1 LKVLLTSLL
10 FTCTAAFSQKVR
22 EEIVLLD
29 SLFIKHTTENTRN
42 VIANSDVYSLF
53 QPDLRIAN
61 SSLSDSIYSLK
72 SSIYKRDIGL
82 DFNSSLVNNQQ
93 IDIVNLDDNLPFKSR
108 IQSGIEWNL
117 LKNGLL
123 QNRKEAK
130 KILIEQKINHQ
141 LNNNYSD
148 KNSFLESYNKI
159 IQLFNEEKILL
170 LNNRLKMLSTLNGS
184 LSRLYLSNTIKQD
197 EWLEIQQRLAEN
209 KSLIQIYQPYNSLHK
224 TSNTKS
230 NINFPI
236 FDINEQELM
245 KYQNSLQKDSL
256 EFYFKQINKLSDN
269 WLNTVNLSPYTRY
282 NYYNLM
288 NGSSS
293 SYRAFFSVGANL
305 SIPLDFNRSKL
316 KTLHEL
322 EAKQKIQSIEN
333 QHQFYYEELAND
345 LYEYRYNLYQ
355 LTSIYYKRKIIE
367 DAISIETIKRE
378 LNPANYSP
386 IKACKL
392 IDDLY
397 RIDLELIELNQNLY
411 LKLLK
416 IHKKNDII
424 PMDKLIKPFNFS
436 SLNPIDS
443 LNKKSIY
450 IWSKT
455 FKAYSSDIL
464 IQYIK
469 TNQLNNV
476 VLSIQEDSIDNQ
488 NQFCR
493 ILSENNIGVEIM
505 IGNNKAFSEK
515 DFKQFLNTKLSKVE
529 FKNIN
534 GIHLDIEPHT
544 FPDWK
549 DKKTEYLAK
558 YSELVKQASLFAK
571 EKNIKLA
578 ISIPLTYP
586 EEVVNELFKSVDLI
600 YFMAYEN
607 VKEDYISRKLLS
619 FEKDKEKI
627 VVAFRTEDFENR
639 EAMNQFIST
648 FQNKYDYKKIAIHD
662 LGRLILLDSK

>member
-1 LKVLLTSLL
+1 M
-10 FTCTAAFSQKVR
+10 
-22 EEIVLLD
+22 LD
-29 SLFIKHTTENTRN
+29 SLFLKHTTEKKIN
-42 VIANSDVYSLF
+42 ILSNSDVYLLF
-53 QPDLRIAN
+53 QPDLGITN
-61 SSLSDSIYSLK
+61 SSLNDSIYNLK

-82 DFNSSLVNNQQ
+82 DFNSSIVNNQQ

-117 LKNGLL
+117 LKNGLF
-123 QNRKEAK
+123 QNKREAK
-130 KILIEQKINHQ
+130 KILIEQKINNQ
-141 LNNNYSD
+141 LSNNFLD
-148 KNSFLESYNKI
+148 KNTYLESYNNI
-159 IQLFNEEKILL
+159 IKLFNEKKILL
-170 LNNRLKMLSTLNGS
+170 LNSRQKMLSTFNGS
-184 LSRLYLSNTIKQD
+184 LSRLYISNTIKQD
-197 EWLEIQQRLAEN
+197 EWLEVQQRLAEN
-209 KSLIQIYQPYNSLHK
+209 KSLLQIYQPYNAIQNTNSSK
-224 TSNTKS
+224 TNL
-230 NINFPI
+230 NFPI

-256 EFYFKQINKLSDN
+256 EYYFNQINKLSDN
-269 WLNTVNLSPYTRY
+269 WLSTVNFSPFTRY
-282 NYYNLM
+282 NYYNLI
-288 NGSSS
+288 NGSSA
-293 SYRAFFSVGANL
+293 SYRAFFSIGANL
-305 SIPLDFNRSKL
+305 SIPLDFNRSKI

-322 EAKQKIQSIEN
+322 ESKQKIQSIEN
-333 QHQFYYEELAND
+333 QHQFYFEELAND

-367 DAISIETIKRE
+367 DAISIENIKRE
-378 LNPANYSP
+378 LNRANFSP

-416 IHKKNDII
+416 IHKKNDLI
-424 PMDKLIKPFNFS
+424 PMEKLLKPFDFS
-436 SLNPIDS
+436 SLNPKDS

-464 IQYIK
+464 FQYIK

-515 DFKQFLNTKLSKVE
+515 DFQQFLNTKLRKVDI
-529 FKNIN
+529 KSIN

-549 DKKTEYLAK
+549 DKKSEYLAK
-558 YSELVKQASLFAK
+558 FKQLVEQASLFAK

-607 VKEDYISRKLLS
+607 VKEDYISKKLLN

-627 VVAFRTEDFENR
+627 VIAFRTEDFENR
-639 EAMNQFIST
+639 DQMDLFISS

>member
-1 LKVLLTSLL
+1 M
-10 FTCTAAFSQKVR
+10 
-22 EEIVLLD
+22 LD
-29 SLFIKHTTENTRN
+29 SLFLKHTTEKKIN
-42 VIANSDVYSLF
+42 ILSNSDVYLLF
-53 QPDLRIAN
+53 QPDLGITN
-61 SSLSDSIYSLK
+61 SSLNDSIYNLK

-82 DFNSSLVNNQQ
+82 DFNSSIVNNQQ

-117 LKNGLL
+117 LKNGLF
-123 QNRKEAK
+123 QNKREAK
-130 KILIEQKINHQ
+130 KILIEQKINNQ
-141 LNNNYSD
+141 LSNNFLD
-148 KNSFLESYNKI
+148 KNTYLESYNNI
-159 IQLFNEEKILL
+159 IKLFNEKKILL
-170 LNNRLKMLSTLNGS
+170 LNSRQKMLSTFNGS
-184 LSRLYLSNTIKQD
+184 LSRLYISNTIKQD
-197 EWLEIQQRLAEN
+197 EWLEVQQRLAEN
-209 KSLIQIYQPYNSLHK
+209 KSLLQIYQPYNAIQNTNSSK
-224 TSNTKS
+224 TNL
-230 NINFPI
+230 NFPI

-256 EFYFKQINKLSDN
+256 EYYFNQINKLSDN
-269 WLNTVNLSPYTRY
+269 WLSTVNFSPFTRY
-282 NYYNLM
+282 NYYNLI
-288 NGSSS
+288 NGSSA
-293 SYRAFFSVGANL
+293 SYRAFFSIGANL
-305 SIPLDFNRSKL
+305 SIPLDFNRSKI

-322 EAKQKIQSIEN
+322 ESKQKIQSIEN
-333 QHQFYYEELAND
+333 QHQFYFEELAND

-367 DAISIETIKRE
+367 DAISIENIKRE
-378 LNPANYSP
+378 LNRANFSP

-416 IHKKNDII
+416 IHKKNDLI
-424 PMDKLIKPFNFS
+424 PMEKLLKPFDFS
-436 SLNPIDS
+436 SLNPKDS

-464 IQYIK
+464 FQYIK

-515 DFKQFLNTKLSKVE
+515 DFQQFLNTKLRKADIKS
-529 FKNIN
+529 IN

-549 DKKTEYLAK
+549 DKKSEYLAK
-558 YSELVKQASLFAK
+558 FKQLVEQASLFAK

-607 VKEDYISRKLLS
+607 VKEDYISKKLLN

-627 VVAFRTEDFENR
+627 VIAFRTEDFENR
-639 EAMNQFIST
+639 DQMDLFISS

>member
-1 LKVLLTSLL
+1 M
-10 FTCTAAFSQKVR
+10 
-22 EEIVLLD
+22 LD
-29 SLFIKHTTENTRN
+29 SLFLKHTTEKKIN
-42 VIANSDVYSLF
+42 ILSNSDVYLLF
-53 QPDLRIAN
+53 QPDLDIPK
-61 SSLSDSIYSLK
+61 SSLDDSIYKLK
-72 SSIYKRDIGL
+72 SSIYKRDLGL
-82 DFNSSLVNNQQ
+82 DFNSNIVNNQQ

-117 LKNGLL
+117 LKNGLF
-123 QNRKEAK
+123 QNKREAK
-130 KILIEQKINHQ
+130 KILIEQKINNQ
-141 LNNNYSD
+141 LSNNFLD
-148 KNSFLESYNKI
+148 KNTYLESYNNI
-159 IQLFNEEKILL
+159 IKLFNEKKIILL
-170 LNNRLKMLSTLNGS
+170 NSRQKMLSTFNGS
-184 LSRLYLSNTIKQD
+184 LSRLYISNTIKQE
-197 EWLEIQQRLAEN
+197 EWLEVQQRLAEN
-209 KSLIQIYQPYNSLHK
+209 KSLLQIYQPYNAIQNTNSSK
-224 TSNTKS
+224 TNLT
-230 NINFPI
+230 FPI

-256 EFYFKQINKLSDN
+256 EYYFNQINKLSDN
-269 WLNTVNLSPYTRY
+269 WLSTVNLSPFTRY
-282 NYYNLM
+282 NYYNLI
-288 NGSSS
+288 NGSSA

-305 SIPLDFNRSKL
+305 SIPLDFNRSKI

-322 EAKQKIQSIEN
+322 ESKQKIQSIEN
-333 QHQFYYEELAND
+333 QHQFYFEELANN

-367 DAISIETIKRE
+367 DAISIENIKRE
-378 LNPANYSP
+378 LNRANFSP

-416 IHKKNDII
+416 IHKKNDLI
-424 PMDKLIKPFNFS
+424 PMEKLLKPFDFS
-436 SLNPIDS
+436 SLNPKDS

-455 FKAYSSDIL
+455 FKAYSSEIL
-464 IQYIK
+464 FQYIK

-505 IGNNKAFSEK
+505 IGNNKTFNEK
-515 DFKQFLNTKLSKVE
+515 DFQQFLNTKLSKVDI
-529 FKNIN
+529 KSIN

-549 DKKTEYLAK
+549 DKKSDYLSK
-558 YSELVKQASLFAK
+558 YIELVKQASSFAK
-571 EKNIKLA
+571 EKKIKLA

-586 EEVVNELFKSVDLI
+586 EEVVNELFKNVDLI

-607 VKEDYISRKLLS
+607 VKEDYLSRKLLN

-627 VVAFRTEDFENR
+627 VIAFRTEDFENR
-639 EAMNQFIST
+639 DQMDLFISS

>member
-1 LKVLLTSLL
+1 M
-10 FTCTAAFSQKVR
+10 
-22 EEIVLLD
+22 LD
-29 SLFIKHTTENTRN
+29 SLFLKHTTEKKIN
-42 VIANSDVYSLF
+42 ILSNSDVYLLF
-53 QPDLRIAN
+53 QPDLGIKN
-61 SSLSDSIYSLK
+61 SSLNDSIYNLK

-82 DFNSSLVNNQQ
+82 DFNSSIVNNQQ

-117 LKNGLL
+117 LKNGLF
-123 QNRKEAK
+123 QNKREAK
-130 KILIEQKINHQ
+130 KILIEQKINNQ
-141 LNNNYSD
+141 LSNNFLD
-148 KNSFLESYNKI
+148 KNTYLESYNNI
-159 IQLFNEEKILL
+159 IKLFNEKKILL
-170 LNNRLKMLSTLNGS
+170 LNSRQKMLSTFNGS
-184 LSRLYLSNTIKQD
+184 LSRLYISNTIKQD
-197 EWLEIQQRLAEN
+197 EWLEVQQRLAEN
-209 KSLIQIYQPYNSLHK
+209 KSLLQIYQPYNAIQNTNSSK
-224 TSNTKS
+224 TNL
-230 NINFPI
+230 NFPI

-256 EFYFKQINKLSDN
+256 EYYFNQINKLSDN
-269 WLNTVNLSPYTRY
+269 WLSTVNFSPFTRY
-282 NYYNLM
+282 NYYNLI
-288 NGSSS
+288 NGSSA

-305 SIPLDFNRSKL
+305 SIPLDFNRSKI

-322 EAKQKIQSIEN
+322 ESKQKIQSIEN
-333 QHQFYYEELAND
+333 KHQFYFEELAND

-367 DAISIETIKRE
+367 DAISIENIKRE
-378 LNPANYSP
+378 LNRANFSP

-397 RIDLELIELNQNLY
+397 RIDLELIEMNQNLY

-416 IHKKNDII
+416 IHKKNDLI
-424 PMDKLIKPFNFS
+424 PMEKLLKPFDFS
-436 SLNPIDS
+436 SLNPKDS

-464 IQYIK
+464 FQYIK
-469 TNQLNNV
+469 TNQFNNV

-515 DFKQFLNTKLSKVE
+515 DFQQFLNTKLSKVDI
-529 FKNIN
+529 KSIN

-549 DKKTEYLAK
+549 DKKSEYLAK
-558 YSELVKQASLFAK
+558 FKQLVEQASLFAK

-607 VKEDYISRKLLS
+607 VKEDYISKKLLN

-627 VVAFRTEDFENR
+627 VIAFRTEDFENR
-639 EAMNQFIST
+639 DQMDLFISS

>member
-1 LKVLLTSLL
+1 M
-10 FTCTAAFSQKVR
+10 
-22 EEIVLLD
+22 LD
-29 SLFIKHTTENTRN
+29 SLFLKHTTEKKIN
-42 VIANSDVYSLF
+42 ILSNSDVYLLF
-53 QPDLRIAN
+53 QPDLGIKN
-61 SSLSDSIYSLK
+61 SSLNDSIYNLK

-82 DFNSSLVNNQQ
+82 DFNSSIVNNQQ

-117 LKNGLL
+117 LKNGLF
-123 QNRKEAK
+123 QNKREAK
-130 KILIEQKINHQ
+130 KILIEQKINNQ
-141 LNNNYSD
+141 LSNNFLD
-148 KNSFLESYNKI
+148 KNTYLESYNNI
-159 IQLFNEEKILL
+159 IKLFNEKKILL
-170 LNNRLKMLSTLNGS
+170 LNSRQKMLSTFNGS
-184 LSRLYLSNTIKQD
+184 LSRLYISNTIKQD
-197 EWLEIQQRLAEN
+197 EWLEVQQRLAEN
-209 KSLIQIYQPYNSLHK
+209 KSLLQIYQPYNAIQNTNSSK
-224 TSNTKS
+224 TNL
-230 NINFPI
+230 NFPI

-256 EFYFKQINKLSDN
+256 EYYFNQINKLSDN
-269 WLNTVNLSPYTRY
+269 WLSTVNFSPFTRY
-282 NYYNLM
+282 NYYNLI
-288 NGSSS
+288 NGSSA

-305 SIPLDFNRSKL
+305 SIPLDFNRSKI

-322 EAKQKIQSIEN
+322 ESKQKIQSIEN
-333 QHQFYYEELAND
+333 KHQFYFEELAND

-367 DAISIETIKRE
+367 DAISIENIKRE
-378 LNPANYSP
+378 LNRANFSP

-416 IHKKNDII
+416 IHKKNDLI
-424 PMDKLIKPFNFS
+424 PMEKLLKPFDFS
-436 SLNPIDS
+436 SLNPKDS

-464 IQYIK
+464 FQYIK

-515 DFKQFLNTKLSKVE
+515 DFQQFLNTKLSKVDI
-529 FKNIN
+529 KSIN

-549 DKKTEYLAK
+549 DKKSEYLAK
-558 YSELVKQASLFAK
+558 FKQLVEQASLFAK

-607 VKEDYISRKLLS
+607 VKEDYISKKLLN

-627 VVAFRTEDFENR
+627 VIAFRTEDFENR
-639 EAMNQFIST
+639 DQMDLFISS

>member
-10 FTCTAAFSQKVR
+10 FIYTAAFSQNVNR
-22 EEIVLLD
+22 EIIVLD
-29 SLFIKHTTENTRN
+29 SLFLKHTTEKKIN
-42 VIANSDVYSLF
+42 ILSNSDVYLLF
-53 QPDLRIAN
+53 QPDLDIPK
-61 SSLSDSIYSLK
+61 SSLDDSIYKLK
-72 SSIYKRDIGL
+72 SSIYKRDLGL
-82 DFNSSLVNNQQ
+82 DFNSNIVNNQQ

-117 LKNGLL
+117 LKNGLF
-123 QNRKEAK
+123 QNKREAK
-130 KILIEQKINHQ
+130 KILIEQKINNQ
-141 LNNNYSD
+141 LSNNFLD
-148 KNSFLESYNKI
+148 KNTYLESYNNI
-159 IQLFNEEKILL
+159 IKLFNEKKIILL
-170 LNNRLKMLSTLNGS
+170 NSRQKMLSTFNGS
-184 LSRLYLSNTIKQD
+184 LSRLYISNTIKQE
-197 EWLEIQQRLAEN
+197 EWLEVQQRLAEN
-209 KSLIQIYQPYNSLHK
+209 KSLLQIYQPYNAIQNTNSSK
-224 TSNTKS
+224 TNLT
-230 NINFPI
+230 FPI

-256 EFYFKQINKLSDN
+256 EYYFNQINKLSDN
-269 WLNTVNLSPYTRY
+269 WLSTVNLSPFTRY
-282 NYYNLM
+282 NYYNLI
-288 NGSSS
+288 NGSSA

-305 SIPLDFNRSKL
+305 SIPLDFNRSKI

-322 EAKQKIQSIEN
+322 ESKQKIQSIEN
-333 QHQFYYEELAND
+333 QHQFYFEELANN

-367 DAISIETIKRE
+367 DAISIENIKRE
-378 LNPANYSP
+378 LNRANFSP

-416 IHKKNDII
+416 IHKKNDLI
-424 PMDKLIKPFNFS
+424 PMEKLLKPFDFS
-436 SLNPIDS
+436 SLNPKDS

-455 FKAYSSDIL
+455 FKAYSSEIL
-464 IQYIK
+464 FQYIK

-505 IGNNKAFSEK
+505 IGNNKTFNEK
-515 DFKQFLNTKLSKVE
+515 DFQQFLNTKLSKVDI
-529 FKNIN
+529 KSIN

-549 DKKTEYLAK
+549 DKKSDYLSK
-558 YSELVKQASLFAK
+558 YIELVKQASSFAK
-571 EKNIKLA
+571 EKKIKLA

-586 EEVVNELFKSVDLI
+586 EEVVNELFKNVDLI

-607 VKEDYISRKLLS
+607 VKEDYLSRKLLN

-627 VVAFRTEDFENR
+627 VIAFRTEDFENR
-639 EAMNQFIST
+639 DQMDLFISS

>member
-1 LKVLLTSLL
+1 
-10 FTCTAAFSQKVR
+10 
-22 EEIVLLD
+22 
-29 SLFIKHTTENTRN
+29 
-42 VIANSDVYSLF
+42 
-53 QPDLRIAN
+53 
-61 SSLSDSIYSLK
+61 
-72 SSIYKRDIGL
+72 
-82 DFNSSLVNNQQ
+82 
-93 IDIVNLDDNLPFKSR
+93 
-108 IQSGIEWNL
+108 
-117 LKNGLL
+117 
-123 QNRKEAK
+123 
-130 KILIEQKINHQ
+130 
-141 LNNNYSD
+141 
-148 KNSFLESYNKI
+148 
-159 IQLFNEEKILL
+159 
-170 LNNRLKMLSTLNGS
+170 
-184 LSRLYLSNTIKQD
+184 
-197 EWLEIQQRLAEN
+197 
-209 KSLIQIYQPYNSLHK
+209 
-224 TSNTKS
+224 
-230 NINFPI
+230 
-236 FDINEQELM
+236 M

-256 EFYFKQINKLSDN
+256 EYYFNQINKLSDN
-269 WLNTVNLSPYTRY
+269 WLSTVNFSPFTRY
-282 NYYNLM
+282 NYYNLI
-288 NGSSS
+288 NGSSA

-305 SIPLDFNRSKL
+305 SIPLDFNRSKI

-322 EAKQKIQSIEN
+322 ESKQKIQSIEN
-333 QHQFYYEELAND
+333 KHQFYFEELAND

-367 DAISIETIKRE
+367 DAISIENIKRE
-378 LNPANYSP
+378 LNRANFSP

-416 IHKKNDII
+416 IHKKNDLI
-424 PMDKLIKPFNFS
+424 PMEKLLKPFDFS
-436 SLNPIDS
+436 SLNPKDS

-464 IQYIK
+464 FQYIK

-515 DFKQFLNTKLSKVE
+515 DFQQFLNTKLRKVDI
-529 FKNIN
+529 KSIN

-549 DKKTEYLAK
+549 DKKSEYLAK
-558 YSELVKQASLFAK
+558 FKQLVEQASLFAK

-586 EEVVNELFKSVDLI
+586 EEVVNELFKNVDLI

-607 VKEDYISRKLLS
+607 VKEDYLSRKLLN

-627 VVAFRTEDFENR
+627 VIAFRTEDFENR
-639 EAMNQFIST
+639 DQMDLFISS

>member
-1 LKVLLTSLL
+1 MKVLLTSLL
-10 FTCTAAFSQKVR
+10 FTYTAAFSQKVR

-29 SLFIKHTTENTRN
+29 SLFLKHTSENTRN
-42 VIANSDVYSLF
+42 TIASSDVYSLF
-53 QPDLRIAN
+53 QPDLRITN

-130 KILIEQKINHQ
+130 KTLIEQKINHQ

-224 TSNTKS
+224 ASNTKS

-269 WLNTVNLSPYTRY
+269 WLNTVNFSPYTRY

-322 EAKQKIQSIEN
+322 ETKQKIQSIEN

-436 SLNPIDS
+436 SLSPNDS
-443 LNKKSIY
+443 INKKSIY

-515 DFKQFLNTKLSKVE
+515 DFQQFLNTKLSKVD
-529 FKNIN
+529 FKSIN

-544 FPDWK
+544 FTDWK
-549 DKKTEYLAK
+549 DKKSEYLAK
-558 YSELVKQASLFAK
+558 YNELVKQASSYAK
-571 EKNIKLA
+571 EKNLKLA

-586 EEVVNELFKSVDLI
+586 EEVVNELFKNVDLI

-607 VKEDYISRKLLS
+607 VKEDYLSRKLIS

-639 EAMNQFIST
+639 GAMDQFIAT
-648 FQNKYDYKKIAIHD
+648 FQSKYNFEKIAIHD

>member
-1 LKVLLTSLL
+1 M
-10 FTCTAAFSQKVR
+10 
-22 EEIVLLD
+22 LD
-29 SLFIKHTTENTRN
+29 SLFLKHTTEKKIN
-42 VIANSDVYSLF
+42 ILSNSDVYLLF
-53 QPDLRIAN
+53 QPDLGITN
-61 SSLSDSIYSLK
+61 SSLNDSIYNLK

-82 DFNSSLVNNQQ
+82 DFNSSIVNNQQ

-117 LKNGLL
+117 LKNGLF
-123 QNRKEAK
+123 QNKREAK
-130 KILIEQKINHQ
+130 KILIEQKINNQ
-141 LNNNYSD
+141 LSNNFLD
-148 KNSFLESYNKI
+148 KNTYLESYNNI
-159 IQLFNEEKILL
+159 IKLFNEKKILL
-170 LNNRLKMLSTLNGS
+170 LNSRQKMLSTFNGS
-184 LSRLYLSNTIKQD
+184 LSRLYISNTIKQD
-197 EWLEIQQRLAEN
+197 EWLEVQQRLAEN
-209 KSLIQIYQPYNSLHK
+209 KSLLQIYQPYNAIQNTNSSK
-224 TSNTKS
+224 TNL
-230 NINFPI
+230 NFPI

-256 EFYFKQINKLSDN
+256 EYYFNQINKLSDN
-269 WLNTVNLSPYTRY
+269 WLSTVNFSPFTRY
-282 NYYNLM
+282 NYYNLI
-288 NGSSS
+288 NGSSA

-305 SIPLDFNRSKL
+305 SIPLDFNRSKI

-322 EAKQKIQSIEN
+322 ESKQKIQSIEN
-333 QHQFYYEELAND
+333 KHQFYFEELAND

-367 DAISIETIKRE
+367 DAISIENIKRE
-378 LNPANYSP
+378 LNRANFSP

-397 RIDLELIELNQNLY
+397 RIDLELIEMNQNLY

-416 IHKKNDII
+416 IHKKNDLI
-424 PMDKLIKPFNFS
+424 PMEKLLKPFDFS
-436 SLNPIDS
+436 SLNPKDS

-464 IQYIK
+464 FQYIK

-515 DFKQFLNTKLSKVE
+515 DFQQFLNTKLSKVDI
-529 FKNIN
+529 KSIN

-549 DKKTEYLAK
+549 DKKSEYLAK
-558 YSELVKQASLFAK
+558 FKQLVEQASLFAK

-607 VKEDYISRKLLS
+607 VKEDYISKKLLN

-627 VVAFRTEDFENR
+627 VIAFRTEDFENR
-639 EAMNQFIST
+639 DQMDLFISS

>member
-1 LKVLLTSLL
+1 MKVLLTSLL